1 MSFISDSCTLGV
13 FLFTCDTFYIQEH
26 IDSVLHFPVLP
37 CISYMIHGN
46 TISLICNTTNTIL
59 YIKHICIYY
68 YSNLYCIHVCTEW
81 TPEEVAERFLKPC
94 GMERLAKC
102 FIDSNITGSVL
113 IALQE
118 SHLKELGCDLVG
130 DRLTLMDYLHVREEP
145 RVAGSRHALTIS
157 ELQ

>member
-1 MSFISDSCTLGV
+1 
-13 FLFTCDTFYIQEH
+13 
-26 IDSVLHFPVLP
+26 
-37 CISYMIHGN
+37 MIHGN

-68 YSNLYCIHVCTEW
+68 YSNLHCIHVSTEW

-130 DRLTLMDYLHVREEP
+130 DRLTLMDYLHVREES
-145 RVAGSRHALTIS
+145 RVAGSRHAGTVS
-157 ELQ
+157 ELQWPRMNDYSQTFDCYVVMFACYERR